1 MENNISSLSV
11 YLKDI
16 GKYKLL
22 TAEEEIS
29 LAHRIKA
36 NDKEARQIMIN
47 ANLRLVVNIAKR
59 YSNRGFLV
67 LDLIEEGNIG
77 LLKAVETFDP
87 AEECRFST
95 YATWRIKQTI
105 RRAIAYKAKS
115 IHIPSYMNEL
125 IISWKECRRQL
136 AQELNRDPSADEIS
150 EKLGIS
156 NKKKLFILQALSSS
170 SIVSSDTEVV
180 SSNIDELLDNEF
192 KVEKGAVFDKEDE
205 ATYLNRML
213 KSLSPREE
221 MVIRL
226 RYGYGSDG
234 SAQTPLTLKE
244 TAENE
249 NIQLTKER
257 VRQIEQMALAKLRKF
272 SGVSEDTKPS
282 KS

>member
-1 MENNISSLSV
+1 MEKNISSLSV

-16 GKYKLL
+16 SKYKLL
-22 TAEEEIS
+22 TAEQEIDF
-29 LAHRIKA
+29 ANKIKN
-36 NDKEARQIMIN
+36 NDEAARQAMIN

-77 LLKAVETFDP
+77 LMKAVETFDP

-125 IISWKECRRQL
+125 ITSWKECRRQL
-136 AQELNRDPSADEIS
+136 GQELNREPSADEIS

-156 NKKKLFILQALSSS
+156 NKKKLYILQALNSASV
-170 SIVSSDTEVV
+170 VSSDSESVN
-180 SSNIDELLDNEF
+180 SNIDELLDNNF
-192 KVEKGAVFDKEDE
+192 KDEKTAIFDKEDE
-205 ATYLNRML
+205 ATYLNRLL
-213 KSLSPREE
+213 KTLTPREE
-221 MVIRL
+221 IIIRL
-226 RYGYGSDG
+226 RYGYGLDG
-234 SAQTPLTLKE
+234 TAKVPLTLKE
-244 TAENE
+244 TADDE

-257 VRQIEQMALAKLRKF
+257 VRQIEQQALIKLRK
-272 SGVSEDTKPS
+272 SSIAPTE
-282 KS
+282 

>member
-22 TAEEEIS
+22 TADEEIE
-29 LAHRIKA
+29 LALRIRA

-77 LLKAVETFDP
+77 LMKAVETFDP

-136 AQELNRDPSADEIS
+136 AQQLSREPSDDEIS

-156 NKKKLFILQALSSS
+156 AKKKLFILQALSSS

-180 SSNIDELLDNEF
+180 SSNLDELLDNGY
-192 KVEKGAVFDKEDE
+192 KLEKGIIFDKEDE
-205 ATYLNRML
+205 ATYLNRLL
-213 KSLSPREE
+213 KTLSPREE
-221 MVIRL
+221 NIIRL
-226 RYGYGSDG
+226 RYGYGFDG
-234 SAQTPLTLKE
+234 TPQTPLTLKE

-249 NIQLTKER
+249 KIQLTKER
-257 VRQIEQMALAKLRKF
+257 VRQIEQQALAKLRKS
-272 SGVSEDTKPS
+272 SGAAPDDKDPI
-282 KS
+282 

>member
-22 TAEEEIS
+22 TADEEIE
-29 LAHRIKA
+29 LALRIRA
-36 NDKEARQIMIN
+36 NDQEARQIMIN

-77 LLKAVETFDP
+77 LMKAVETFDP

-125 IISWKECRRQL
+125 IINWKECRRQL
-136 AQELNRDPSADEIS
+136 AQELNREPSDDEVAA
-150 EKLGIS
+150 KLGIS
-156 NKKKLFILQALSSS
+156 AKKKMFILQALSSS

-180 SSNIDELLDNEF
+180 STNIDELLENGF
-192 KVEKGAVFDKEDE
+192 KDEKNGVFDKEDE
-205 ATYLNRML
+205 ASYLNQLL
-213 KSLSPREE
+213 KTLLPREE
-221 MVIRL
+221 MIIRL
-226 RYGYGSDG
+226 RYGYGIDG
-234 SAQTPLTLKE
+234 TAKTPLTLKE
-244 TAENE
+244 TAEHE
-249 NIQLTKER
+249 SIQLTKER
-257 VRQIEQMALAKLRKF
+257 VRQIEQQALAKLRKA
-272 SGVSEDTKPS
+272 SGSTDNNS
-282 KS
+282 

>member
-1 MENNISSLSV
+1 LENNISSLSV

-16 GKYKLL
+16 SKYKLL
-22 TAEEEIS
+22 NAAEEIE
-29 LAHRIKA
+29 LANRIKK
-36 NDKEARQIMIN
+36 NDNEARQIMIN

-77 LLKAVETFDP
+77 LMKAVETFDP
-87 AEECRFST
+87 SEECRFST

-156 NKKKLFILQALSSS
+156 NKKKLFILQALNSSS
-170 SIVSSDTEVV
+170 VVSSDSEGVN
-180 SSNIDELLDNEF
+180 SNLDELLENGF
-192 KVEKGAVFDKEDE
+192 KEEKGAIFDKEDE
-205 ATYLNRML
+205 ATYLTTLL
-213 KSLSPREE
+213 KQLSPREE
-221 MVIRL
+221 TIIRL
-226 RYGYGSDG
+226 RYGYGLDG
-234 SAQTPLTLKE
+234 SANVALTLKE

-257 VRQIEQMALAKLRKF
+257 VRQIEQQALSKLRKF
-272 SGVSEDTKPS
+272 SASTEG
-282 KS
+282 

>member
-16 GKYKLL
+16 SKYKLL
-22 TAEEEIS
+22 NAAEEIE
-29 LAHRIKA
+29 LANRIKK

-77 LLKAVETFDP
+77 LMKAVEAFDP

-156 NKKKLFILQALSSS
+156 NKKKIFILQALNSSS
-170 SIVSSDTEVV
+170 VVSSDSEGVN
-180 SSNIDELLDNEF
+180 SNLDELLENGF
-192 KVEKGAVFDKEDE
+192 KEEKGAIFDKEDE
-205 ATYLNRML
+205 STYLTTLL
-213 KSLSPREE
+213 KQLSPREE
-221 MVIRL
+221 TIIRL
-226 RYGYGSDG
+226 RYGYGLDG
-234 SAQTPLTLKE
+234 TANVALTLKE

-257 VRQIEQMALAKLRKF
+257 VRQIEQQALSKLRKF
-272 SGVSEDTKPS
+272 SGSTEG
-282 KS
+282 

>member
-16 GKYKLL
+16 SKYKLL
-22 TAEEEIS
+22 NAAEEIE
-29 LAHRIKA
+29 LANRIKK

-77 LLKAVETFDP
+77 LMKAVEAFDP

-156 NKKKLFILQALSSS
+156 NKKKIFILQALNSSS
-170 SIVSSDTEVV
+170 VVSSDSEGVN
-180 SSNIDELLDNEF
+180 SNLDELLENGF
-192 KVEKGAVFDKEDE
+192 KEEKGAIFDKEDE
-205 ATYLNRML
+205 STFLTTLL
-213 KSLSPREE
+213 KQLSPREE
-221 MVIRL
+221 TIIRL
-226 RYGYGSDG
+226 RYGYGLDG
-234 SAQTPLTLKE
+234 SANVALTLKE

-257 VRQIEQMALAKLRKF
+257 VRQIEQQALSKLRKF
-272 SGVSEDTKPS
+272 SGSTEG
-282 KS
+282 